1 MNKDCVFCKILNDEL
16 PAHHVYEDE
25 WTYAFL
31 DIFPVNEGHVLV
43 ITREH
48 YENIFEATPESL
60 EAVTRTVGKIAKA
73 IKQVFEPDGLTVAQL
88 NGAAAGQTVF
98 HYHTH
103 LIPRRQGDPMD
114 LHSRG
119 QGEPDK
125 LAEIAARISAA
136 LN

>member
-1 MNKDCVFCKILNDEL
+1 MNKDCVFCKILSDEL
-16 PAHHVYEDE
+16 PAHRVYEDE

-73 IKQVFEPDGLTVAQL
+73 IKQVFAPDGLTVAQL

-119 QGEPDK
+119 QGESDK
-125 LAEIAARISAA
+125 LAEIAARISAV

>member
-1 MNKDCVFCKILNDEL
+1 MSKDCVFCRILSGDL
-16 PAHHVYEDE
+16 PSHRIYEDE

-43 ITREH
+43 ITRNH

-60 EAVTRTVGKIAKA
+60 VAVTGTVATIAEA
-73 IKQVFEPDGLTVAQL
+73 IRQVFNPDGLTVAQL
-88 NGAAAGQTVF
+88 NGEAAGQTVF

-114 LHSRG
+114 LHSRSQG
-119 QGEPDK
+119 QADK
-125 LAEIAARISAA
+125 LAATAAKISAA